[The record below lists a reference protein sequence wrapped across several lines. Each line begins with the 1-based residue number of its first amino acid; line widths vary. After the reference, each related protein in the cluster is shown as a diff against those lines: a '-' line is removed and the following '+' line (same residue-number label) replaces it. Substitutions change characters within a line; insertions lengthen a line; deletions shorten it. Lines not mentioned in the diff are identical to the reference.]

1 MQTEENREKTLE
13 LLTSSYDYELP
24 AHLIAQHPVQP
35 RDEAKLLVY
44 NRETDTTTHTIF
56 KHLLEFL
63 PKECDVF
70 LNDTKVIKARIFGK
84 KMADAQGQGGG
95 KIELLFNKPLTAD
108 EYLVMIRGKVH
119 LHTELFF
126 ENELVATV
134 VKLNSDGSRVV
145 SFSHKNQA
153 IRFEELVQVLDEI
166 GHVPLPPYMQRDD
179 NEQDE
184 TDYQTLFAKKAG
196 AVAAPTASLHFTP
209 ELFNALEK
217 RHKTH
222 KITLH
227 VGAGTFK
234 PVEAEQILEHPM
246 HSEYFEI
253 PKSSGDV
260 LMSQKPILA
269 IGTTVTRT
277 VEYFVRTKQTFGA
290 CDLFLNP
297 RNKPQRVTHLL
308 TNFHLP
314 KSTLI
319 MLVSAFVGRE
329 KTLELYHEAIEK
341 EYRFFS
347 YGDAMLII

>member
-1 MQTEENREKTLE
+1 MDIE
-13 LLTSSYDYELP
+13 LLTNSYDYELP
-24 AHLIAQHPVQP
+24 AHLIAQTPVQP
-35 RDEAKLLVY
+35 RDHAKLLVY
-44 NRETDTTTHTIF
+44 NRATNSTTHTTF
-56 KHLLEFL
+56 KHLLDFL

-84 KMADAQGQGGG
+84 KMANEHGQGGG
-95 KIELLFNKPLTAD
+95 KVELLFNKPLTAR

-119 LHTELFF
+119 LGSELFF
-126 ENELVATV
+126 DDGLVATV
-134 VKLNSDGSRVV
+134 MQLNDDGSRVV
-145 SFSHKNQA
+145 TFKYQKRE
-153 IRFEELVQVLDEI
+153 IRFEELVQILDKI
-166 GHVPLPPYMQRDD
+166 GHIPLPPYMQRKD
-179 NEQDE
+179 NKEDE

-209 ELFNALEK
+209 ELFEALEK

-234 PVEAEQILEHPM
+234 PVEAKKILEHPM

-253 PKSSGDV
+253 PKESADILNSNRD
-260 LMSQKPILA
+260 ILA

-277 VEYFVRTKQTFGA
+277 VEYFARTSKTFGE
-290 CDLFLNP
+290 CDLFLHP
-297 RNKPQRVTHLL
+297 HNKPQRVTHLL

-329 KTLELYHEAIEK
+329 KTIELYHEAIVR